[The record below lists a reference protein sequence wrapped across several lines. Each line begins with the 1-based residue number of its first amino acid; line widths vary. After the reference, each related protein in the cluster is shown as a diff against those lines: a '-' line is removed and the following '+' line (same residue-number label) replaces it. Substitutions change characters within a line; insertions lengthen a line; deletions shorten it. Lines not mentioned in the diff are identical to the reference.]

1 MDLPSVQAGDTGR
14 RERLKR
20 ALEKFGTL
28 AWMRSPVERHPIY
41 GYRQVSFVSWR
52 YNAPSDPVKE
62 YFDSFIHSTPVHL
75 PWQFKAA
82 RNWTIA
88 PARLLT
94 EAGPT
99 GENFNGAALSITEH
113 DQDFCALAEEDLMQ
127 ILLALEQAPRE

>member
-1 MDLPSVQAGDTGR
+1 MNLTGAQTGGSGR

-20 ALEKFGTL
+20 ALEKFGTVV
-28 AWMRSPVERHPIY
+28 WMRSPVERHPIY

-52 YNAPSDPVKE
+52 YNAPSDLVKE
-62 YFDSFIHSTPVHL
+62 SFDSLIHSTSVHL
-75 PWQFKAA
+75 AWQFKVA

-99 GENFNGAALSITEH
+99 GENFNEAALSITEH

-127 ILLALEQAPRE
+127 ILLTLEQEPRE